1 MTSTPWRGFASDNYA
16 GIHPEILAAIARVNA
31 GHQVAYGDDDTT
43 AELTSAMKAHFGEQ
57 AEVFPVFNGTGANVV
72 ALQAM
77 TKRWEA
83 VVCATS
89 AHVNVDEGGAPE
101 HGAGLKLWT
110 IPTPDGKLT
119 PERIDTQ
126 AWGFG
131 DVHRAQP
138 GVVTITQSTELGT
151 LYTVDEVRAIADHAH
166 ALGMRVHLDGA
177 RIANAAAAL
186 GTDFRA
192 FTSDVGVDVVSFG
205 GTKNG
210 AMLGEAVVVL
220 DPDAAPGVDFLR
232 KSSMQLASKMRFV
245 SAQLLALLT
254 DDLWLRN
261 ATHANGMAQA
271 LASRVG
277 GIDGVVITQP
287 VQANAVFAI
296 LPPDVTTRLQERF
309 RFYTWDQA
317 TGEVRWMCSW
327 DTTDGDVDAF
337 ATAVA
342 EEMSAGR

>member
-16 GIHPEILAAIARVNA
+16 GVHPEVLEAIARVNA
-31 GHQVAYGDDDTT
+31 GHQVAYGDDDVT
-43 AELTSAMKAHFGEQ
+43 AALADAVRDHFGPT
-57 AEVFPVFNGTGANVV
+57 AAVFPVFNGTGANIV

-83 VVCATS
+83 VICASS

-101 HGAGLKLWT
+101 KGAGLKLWT

-119 PERIDTQ
+119 PDLIDTQ

-138 GVVTITQSTELGT
+138 GAVTITQSTEMGT
-151 LYTVDEVRAIADHAH
+151 RYAVEEIAAITEHAH
-166 ALGMRVHLDGA
+166 GLGMSVHLDGA

-186 GTDFRA
+186 GVGFRQMTTDA
-192 FTSDVGVDVVSFG
+192 GVDAVSFG

-210 AMLGEAVVVL
+210 VMLGEAVIVL
-220 DPDAAPGVDFLR
+220 DPVAAPGVDFLR

-261 ATHANGMAQA
+261 ASHSNAMAQR
-271 LASRVG
+271 LDDRVR
-277 GIDGVVITQP
+277 GIPGVTVVRS
-287 VQANAVFAI
+287 VQANAVFAV
-296 LPPDVTTRLQERF
+296 LPADVTERLQKRF
-309 RFYTWDQA
+309 RFYTWDQV

-327 DTTDGDVDAF
+327 DTTPEDVDAF
-337 ATAVA
+337 ADAIA
-342 EEMSAGR
+342 EEMSPSR

>member
-16 GIHPEILAAIARVNA
+16 GIHPRILEAIEAANA
-31 GHQVAYGDDDTT
+31 GHQVAYGDDAVT
-43 AELTSAMKAHFGEQ
+43 AALSAAIKQEFG
-57 AEVFPVFNGTGANVV
+57 ASAKVFPVFNGTGANVV

-110 IPTPDGKLT
+110 IPTGDGKLT
-119 PERIDTQ
+119 PSLIDTQ

-151 LYTVDEVRAIADHAH
+151 LYSVEEIAAISHHAH
-166 ALGMRVHLDGA
+166 SLGMSVHLDGA
-177 RIANAAAAL
+177 RISNAAASL
-186 GTDFRA
+186 GVSFREFTTDA
-192 FTSDVGVDVVSFG
+192 GVDVVSFG

-210 AMLGEAVVVL
+210 AMIGEAVVVL
-220 DPDAAPGVDFLR
+220 NPEAAPGVDFLR

-254 DDLWLRN
+254 DDLWLHN
-261 ATHANGMAQA
+261 AQHSNAMARDLEA
-271 LASRVG
+271 RVRD
-277 GIDGVVITQP
+277 IPGVTVVRP
-287 VQANAVFAI
+287 VQANAIFAI
-296 LPPDVTTRLQERF
+296 LPADVTERLQKRF
-309 RFYTWDQA
+309 PFYVWDQA

-327 DTTDGDVDAF
+327 DTTPEDVDAF
-337 ATAVA
+337 ATAIA
-342 EEMSAGR
+342 EEMATA

>member
-16 GIHPEILAAIARVNA
+16 GIHPQILDAIAAANP
-31 GHQVAYGDDDTT
+31 GHQVAYGDDDVT
-43 AELTSAMKAHFGEQ
+43 AALSDAMKEQFGAR

-72 ALQAM
+72 ALQSM

-83 VVCATS
+83 VVCAAS

-110 IPTPDGKLT
+110 IPTVDGKLT
-119 PERIDTQ
+119 PSLIDTQ

-151 LYTVDEVRAIADHAH
+151 LYSIDEIAAISDHAH
-166 ALGMRVHLDGA
+166 SLGMSVHLDGA
-177 RIANAAAAL
+177 RISNAAASL
-186 GTDFRA
+186 GVGLRDFTTDA
-192 FTSDVGVDVVSFG
+192 GVDVVSFG

-220 DPDAAPGVDFLR
+220 NPDAAPGVDFLR

-254 DDLWLRN
+254 DDLWLHN
-261 ATHANGMAQA
+261 AEHSNAMARDLEA
-271 LASRVG
+271 RVRA
-277 GIDGVVITQP
+277 IPGVTIVRP

-296 LPPDVTTRLQERF
+296 LPEDVTERLQKRF

-327 DTTDGDVDAF
+327 DTTVQDIDDF
-337 ATAVA
+337 ASAIA
-342 EEMSAGR
+342 EEMAAAR